1 MKVIKRVLTHP
12 VNENLAGVDAEAHSG
27 RTLSPPSDDDA
38 EPESVPYDP
47 ILESYDHDFSEHNEE
62 SDYNDDSVRASLYSS
77 EDSVRASL
85 YSSDSFEMY
94 PTDEHDTNHKPLR
107 GFSKAKHKHK
117 HNEELDAIDYTD
129 IYQLEENERSPE
141 NVESS
146 QTSDNDNTENENLED
161 FDAEAHSGRTL
172 SPTTYVEQSDNIEII
187 GKDISTSK
195 PSRFSNLEEYA
206 NSHPLAIT
214 KPERFENV
222 VQSETPQ
229 GLMQRRTAAGLCPL
243 RLTSMQSP
251 KAEPGQSPPSTDNI
265 KYKDFYIDFEKKII
279 DIIFNIV
286 LPPICYLYPLENLD
300 SSPSTISLLKPK
312 FRAYENGEVFA
323 LSYIKIDNIKT
334 FVKLKHGYKI
344 RYNDITLYIYN
355 TSLLG
360 LLFPSTHS
368 LSFDMITKMKINR
381 GFSEYVRNGCV
392 SPQNKLNG
400 RSKNI
405 MNAIKRVTKNFT
417 EEEREGFISE
427 VFA

>member
-172 SPTTYVEQSDNIEII
+172 SPPTYVEQSDNIEII

-214 KPERFENV
+214 KPETFSSDNV
-222 VQSETPQ
+222 
-229 GLMQRRTAAGLCPL
+229 
-243 RLTSMQSP
+243 
-251 KAEPGQSPPSTDNI
+251 

>member
-172 SPTTYVEQSDNIEII
+172 SPPTYVDAEAHSGRTLSPTTYVEQSDNIEII

-214 KPERFENV
+214 KPETF
-222 VQSETPQ
+222 S
-229 GLMQRRTAAGLCPL
+229 
-243 RLTSMQSP
+243 S
-251 KAEPGQSPPSTDNI
+251 DNI

>member
-1 MKVIKRVLTHP
+1 M
-12 VNENLAGVDAEAHSG
+12 
-27 RTLSPPSDDDA
+27 
-38 EPESVPYDP
+38 
-47 ILESYDHDFSEHNEE
+47 
-62 SDYNDDSVRASLYSS
+62 
-77 EDSVRASL
+77 
-85 YSSDSFEMY
+85 
-94 PTDEHDTNHKPLR
+94 
-107 GFSKAKHKHK
+107 
-117 HNEELDAIDYTD
+117 
-129 IYQLEENERSPE
+129 
-141 NVESS
+141 
-146 QTSDNDNTENENLED
+146 
-161 FDAEAHSGRTL
+161 
-172 SPTTYVEQSDNIEII
+172 
-187 GKDISTSK
+187 
-195 PSRFSNLEEYA
+195 
-206 NSHPLAIT
+206 
-214 KPERFENV
+214 
-222 VQSETPQ
+222 
-229 GLMQRRTAAGLCPL
+229 
-243 RLTSMQSP
+243 
-251 KAEPGQSPPSTDNI
+251 
-265 KYKDFYIDFEKKII
+265 
-279 DIIFNIV
+279 
-286 LPPICYLYPLENLD
+286 ENLD